1 MLLLLAACVVRPP
14 TSPPS
19 ADAPSAEQ
27 SPKSGETTLADAT
40 NSSPAASG
48 TDAVPATTEPDGEGF
63 PPLAQ
68 SIPWPLWT
76 YQSPPD
82 GAKTPLPG
90 PPDDLDL
97 HPRDGWALV
106 LREGRLFRWDY
117 QGPVQAL
124 DLPGLGRVEQAA
136 FSQFDGSL
144 FLIVSENTKFAIER
158 WDVEKRERKSTIYE
172 SNFALDDLVVPLLHW
187 SARER
192 LFFSGQGR
200 ILSCTRAGKRCY
212 EVTSPDGKPSELT
225 EAALAKPANE
235 WDMPPAII
243 AATNARPLSIHAAT
257 GSLLWQDA
265 KGYHER
271 RWTEGNWGEDRLL
284 PGATMQPAYHPNG
297 WYMLEWLP
305 GKVGIKATPRAGKA
319 SGAGSRQWL
328 AFPQVSAS
336 GRSLVGYTA
345 EGLVSETLNLPLAP
359 VRHIEGPEAGMEQI
373 ANAVVDDPNTPLLLE
388 KYGLAIADGGSPWL
402 HEAYDFDQYSYV
414 MRPVLAT
421 VDGMAETMYTG
432 FRAVFIRTEQELA
445 APRLRAFLEQ
455 LSLHADGRTAEA
467 AREAQKLLS
476 GDYSSA
482 EGKRVL
488 GEASTES
495 PVLGRLINFGDFHP
509 RGPYD
514 HSDAL
519 RAYFRAFK
527 YTNSIRLSEAERR
540 DLAAKPALVAAW
552 KDWVDTQATYLATS
566 RFLPMFGESRRP
578 DWLRTACLPK
588 ETQEDPYR
596 LFPLA
601 WALDS
606 EILERG
612 VAHDSL
618 PPECGVPT
626 RGLPSGLDLLAG
638 LGSAEAWRRLAGE
651 RNAYPGLE
659 QAQAQRVAL
668 FGQKLA
674 VDSVVSS
681 WMRLIQILGNDELV
695 PEKVDRWEWRS
706 RLMESALASWAS
718 YRHTTVLINEATAA
732 EFGGGGPDAFEVL
745 DSEPVRHVVDPLP
758 EAWAQLADL
767 LSRLGAE
774 AQKSPTTDK
783 LAELLNQCAADASKL
798 GGLAERQR
806 RNEPLTEL
814 EYDYIRSFAGTIEH
828 PTLAFLAALSNG
840 EYPEPEPMARIVDI
854 HTWNEPGKTPKIW
867 HAAVGKPRRYTVLV
881 GDRGLLIPGRG
892 YTYSFHEVVSSGTV
906 LDDTVW
912 RAQVDRA
919 DRPVWTKQA
928 P

>member
-1 MLLLLAACVVRPP
+1 MLLLLAACVFRTP
-14 TSPPS
+14 TPTPS
-19 ADAPSAEQ
+19 ADALPAAQKPAQATAAEAAPSA
-27 SPKSGETTLADAT
+27 P
-40 NSSPAASG
+40 PP
-48 TDAVPATTEPDGEGF
+48 TDDLPVATEPDEEGF
-63 PPLAQ
+63 PFSAR

-82 GAKTPLPG
+82 GATTPLPG

-97 HPRDGWALV
+97 HPREGWAL
-106 LREGRLFRWDY
+106 LIREGRLYRWDY
-117 QGPVQAL
+117 QGPVQPL
-124 DLPGLGRVEQAA
+124 NLPGLGRVKQAA
-136 FSQFDGSL
+136 FSPFDGSL
-144 FLIVSENTKFAIER
+144 YLIVSENTKHAIER
-158 WDVEKRERKSTIYE
+158 WDVEKGEKKARIYE
-172 SNFALDDLVVPLLHW
+172 ATFALGDLVVPLLHW
-187 SARER
+187 NARER

-212 EVTSPDGKPSELT
+212 EVTSPDGKPSDLT
-225 EAALAKPANE
+225 EAELAKPPNE
-235 WDMPPAII
+235 WDMPPAVI
-243 AATNARPLSIHAAT
+243 AATDARPLSLHAAT

-284 PGATMQPAYHPNG
+284 PSTTGQPTYHPNG
-297 WYMLEWLP
+297 WYLLEWNP
-305 GKVGIKATPRAGKA
+305 GKTGLKATPRAGKA
-319 SGAGSRQWL
+319 AGAGSRQWL
-328 AFPQVSAS
+328 ASPQVSAS

-345 EGLVSETLNLPLAP
+345 EGLAAETLTLPLAP
-359 VRHIEGPEAGMEQI
+359 VRHIEGPEGGMEQV
-373 ANAVVDDPNTPLLLE
+373 ANPEVQDPHTPLLLE
-388 KYGLAIADGGSPWL
+388 KYGLAIADGESPWI
-402 HEAYDFDQYSYV
+402 HGAYDNDQYTYTS
-414 MRPVLAT
+414 RPVLAT
-421 VDGMAETMYTG
+421 VDGMAELMYTG
-432 FRAVFIRTEQELA
+432 FQAVFVRTEQDLA
-445 APRLRAFLEQ
+445 TPRLRSFLDQ
-455 LSLHADGRTAEA
+455 LSVHANGRTAEA
-467 AREAQKLLS
+467 AREARKLID

-488 GEASTES
+488 AEAATDS
-495 PVLGRLINFGDFHP
+495 PVLGRQINFGDFHP

-527 YTNSIRLSEAERR
+527 YTNSIRLSDTERR
-540 DLAAKPALVAAW
+540 ELAAQPALVAAW

-578 DWLRTACLPK
+578 DWLRTECLPK

-606 EILERG
+606 EIIERG
-612 VAHDSL
+612 VAHDAL
-618 PPECGVPT
+618 PPECGVQH

-651 RNAYPGLE
+651 RAGYPGLE

-668 FGQKLA
+668 FGRPLA
-674 VDSVVSS
+674 VDGVVSS
-681 WMRLIQILGNDELV
+681 WMRLIQILGNEELV
-695 PEKVDRWEWRS
+695 PEKVDPWEWRS
-706 RLMESALASWAS
+706 RLMETALASWAS

-758 EAWAQLADL
+758 AAWAQLADL
-767 LSRLGAE
+767 LTRLATE

-783 LAELLNQCAADASKL
+783 LAELLNQAATDATRL
-798 GGLAERQR
+798 GRLAERQG
-806 RNEPLTEL
+806 RNETLTEL
-814 EYDYIRSFAGTIEH
+814 EYDYIRAFAGTIEH
-828 PTLAFLAALSNG
+828 PTLAFLATLSSG

-892 YTYSFHEVVSSGTV
+892 YTYSFHEVVSEGSV
-906 LDDTVW
+906 LDDKVW

-919 DRPVWTKQA
+919 QRPAWTQKTR
-928 P
+928 